1 MVSIHKYGTDRN
13 NFVLHQHKG
22 RFHTLHI
29 CKLYLD
35 ATLILSLSYN
45 ADSKHKVFSCL
56 SLMDLPDKYG
66 QVCDNS
72 SLYLTVVVI
81 LLPLKNFCI
90 VQDFQSLKENEVLHL
105 SNFFYLLFCYNKW
118 ILILPI
124 IVSTFIFVLT
134 NNEMISFIVKLQLVN
149 LANYCIYEV
158 LVYHTNLQ

>member
-1 MVSIHKYGTDRN
+1 MFVEQSINCLENSSHLCMWCSMKVRKDDKNQKCIIALPMVSIHKYGTDRN

-105 SNFFYLLFCYNKW
+105 SNSFYLYFA
-118 ILILPI
+118 
-124 IVSTFIFVLT
+124 T
-134 NNEMISFIVKLQLVN
+134 NRF
-149 LANYCIYEV
+149 
-158 LVYHTNLQ
+158 